1 MQAQARHGSTHCLRS
16 LCRQRET
23 HGNMPR
29 RIVQQTV
36 VRCRERERESKE
48 EREIRL
54 ADVNILE
61 SFCYVDEW
69 QTKAIPYLN
78 SFMLDSGAFT
88 FFTQGKHV
96 NWEEYIEKYADY
108 IKQNDIKLF
117 FELDI
122 DKLVGYQKVLQYRKK
137 LEKLAG
143 RPCIPVWHKSRGL
156 DTFIDMCKEYK
167 YVAIGGIVSQEITRD
182 QYKHF
187 PRFIATAHRYG
198 AKIHGLGFT
207 NLDGL
212 TKYRFDS
219 VDSTAWLSGNKF
231 GHIYQFNG
239 KTIVKHNVPAGKKL
253 KDSKSVAINN
263 FDEWTKFCIY
273 ARKYL

>member
-1 MQAQARHGSTHCLRS
+1 MEICLAGSVSRPWC
-16 LCRQRET
+16 
-23 HGNMPR
+23 
-29 RIVQQTV
+29 VA
-36 VRCRERERESKE
+36 ERERESKE

-156 DTFIDMCKEYK
+156 DTFVGMCKEYK